1 MKIICTRQNLIQGV
15 TTSQR
20 AVSSKNPLPI
30 LSGILLRAKDNRL
43 ELQATDLEMGIQ
55 CFVPC
60 NIQEEGSV
68 VLPAKYLGEIVRRL
82 PDSPIQ
88 IESVQENNVVIRYGQ
103 SEISINGFEANE
115 FPTFPKPQSKN
126 SLTISEEDLKE
137 YLRQILFATS
147 PDENRPVFTGVLM
160 ESISNKI
167 RFVATDT
174 HRLALREI
182 ETASQIEDI
191 NVIIPGKT
199 LSELVRVI
207 GAADREVVIALGEN
221 QIIFGM
227 EDTLL
232 ISRLIEGQFPNY
244 RQVIPQSYKT
254 RIRVKTKELLEGV
267 ERASLLARVGTQII
281 RLTIENEK
289 IVINANTEVGRIHE
303 EVPIFLQGETMQ
315 ISFNALYLIDALRAI
330 GSDSIYLDMSGP
342 LSPGILRSV
351 EGEEYLSLIL
361 PVRTV

>member
-15 TTSQR
+15 TTAQR

-30 LSGILLRAKDNRL
+30 LSGILITAANNKL

-55 CFVPC
+55 CVVPC
-60 NIQEEGSV
+60 TVQEEGAI

-88 IESVQENNVVIRYGQ
+88 IETIQGNNVIIRYGQ
-103 SEISINGFEANE
+103 SEITINGFNPEE
-115 FPTFPKPQSKN
+115 FPVLPKPQGKN
-126 SLTISEEDLKE
+126 SLVIAEEELKE

-147 PDENRPVFTGVLM
+147 SDENRPVFTGVLM
-160 ESISNKI
+160 ETGEGKI
-167 RFVATDT
+167 RFIATDT

-182 ETASQIEDI
+182 NDNASIDDI
-191 NVIIPGKT
+191 SVIIPGKT
-199 LSELVRVI
+199 LNELARVI
-207 GAADREVVIALGEN
+207 GAADREVTISLGDN
-221 QIIFGM
+221 QVIFGM

-244 RQVIPQSYKT
+244 RQVIPQGYKS
-254 RIRVKTKELLEGV
+254 RIRVKTKDLLESV

-281 RLTIENEK
+281 RLNIDEEK
-289 IVINANTEVGRIHE
+289 VIIHANTEVGKIYE
-303 EVPIFLQGETMQ
+303 EVPIYLQGAPIQ
-315 ISFNALYLIDALRAI
+315 IAFNALYLIDSLRAI
-330 GSDSIYLDMSGP
+330 GSESIYFDLSGP
-342 LSPGILRSV
+342 LSPGILRPV
-351 EGEEYLSLIL
+351 EGDEYLSLVL